1 MHLTLFTLA
10 KGCLFF
16 FWAWQWFRWE
26 F

>member
-10 KGCLFF
+10 KGWLFF